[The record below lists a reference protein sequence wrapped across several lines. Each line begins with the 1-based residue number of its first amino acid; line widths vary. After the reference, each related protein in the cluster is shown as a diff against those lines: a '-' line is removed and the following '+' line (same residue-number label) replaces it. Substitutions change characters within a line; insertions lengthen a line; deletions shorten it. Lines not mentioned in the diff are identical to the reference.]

1 MQLNRNHLKPLANL
15 RTFFVF
21 LVCISCFWPARA
33 DQLDDNLQTV
43 WEVLWD
49 QRGTPS
55 WLLLWDKSK
64 KVTYSIAGPG
74 AKQNKDHIE
83 SAIKAVSDSSGVTF
97 IELEK
102 NANSQ
107 HNELAMLTIDV
118 GNEKDFEGENSNTPC
133 YAKTL
138 KLSGF
143 RLDKVTV
150 KMRTSGAWN
159 CAFHEMMHAMGLK
172 GHPSGKTVLSYFK
185 WRRDVLMDLD
195 KLMLLTAYSD
205 EMPKGAT
212 PLEALVVFSKAVGKQ
227 TELGLRSE
235 EIDARI
241 AKFTSTITSDMEKF
255 AQGQGEVP
263 VIVRRSGRASET
275 HITTARLEMAY
286 FLGLAAQRKLI
297 KDDAQAVVWFRLASS
312 LDHQPSQVMLARSYY
327 EGRGVAMDKKTAYA
341 WYAKLAALGNT
352 FGKRQI
358 ATLETELSAEELVLA
373 KAIRIGDAPTSQ
385 SIKPQ
390 EK

>member
-1 MQLNRNHLKPLANL
+1 MKINTRVFKSL
-15 RTFFVF
+15 RKLRQVSVF
-21 LVCISCFWPARA
+21 LVGISCFWPAWA

-49 QRGTPS
+49 QRGTPTR
-55 WLLLWDKSK
+55 LLVWDKSK
-64 KVTYSIAGPG
+64 TVTYSIAGPG
-74 AKQNKDHIE
+74 AKQSKDHIE
-83 SAIKAVSDSSGVTF
+83 SAIKAVSESSGVTF

-102 NANSQ
+102 NANIQ
-107 HNELAMLTIDV
+107 PNELAMLTIDI
-118 GNEKDFEGENSNTPC
+118 GNDKDFEGENSNTPC

-138 KLSGF
+138 KWSDF
-143 RLDKVTV
+143 RLEKMTV
-150 KMRTSGAWN
+150 KMRSAGVWD

-172 GHPSGKTVLSYFK
+172 GHPSGKTILSYFK

-195 KLMLLTAYSD
+195 KLMLRAAYSS

-212 PLEALVVFSKAVGKQ
+212 PLEALVVFSKAVSKQ
-227 TELGLRSE
+227 TELGLKSE

-241 AKFTSTITSDMEKF
+241 AKFTSTITTDMEKF
-255 AQGQGEVP
+255 AQGLGEVP

-275 HITTARLEMAY
+275 HITTARSEMAY
-286 FLGLAAQRKLI
+286 FLGLAAQRKSI

-373 KAIRIGDAPTSQ
+373 KAIRIGDASASQ
-385 SIKPQ
+385 SNKP
-390 EK
+390 